1 MRAPKGLFAVGVLRT
16 LGALALVL
24 VFTLPGSVSA
34 LAQSSMA
41 LPSSESPA
49 SGTDRLVA
57 HYALGFRGDRSLDLA
72 TVVEEAIAPST
83 LYIVQLQ
90 LSSGA
95 EQSIAVAAPPGGL
108 QLEMRDMT
116 GDRVPNDLVL
126 TPTLL
131 RWPLTVLVNDGNDHF
146 TVAISAPPPGS
157 MQSREDRVSGTRD
170 LHDATALPSCG
181 SKAGGHPSGVLL
193 PPKPPKNIL
202 SPTTRTMQKRSDHDS
217 RSGRAPPSFAP
228 QL

>member
-1 MRAPKGLFAVGVLRT
+1 MPNPVIDLQVFYEFQMPRLCVLYGAAARVTTGRETGGMDARSRGSATGGRLLMRAPKGLFAVGVLRT

-131 RWPLTVLVNDGNDHF
+131 RWPLTVLVN
-146 TVAISAPPPGS
+146 
-157 MQSREDRVSGTRD
+157 
-170 LHDATALPSCG
+170 
-181 SKAGGHPSGVLL
+181 
-193 PPKPPKNIL
+193 
-202 SPTTRTMQKRSDHDS
+202 
-217 RSGRAPPSFAP
+217 
-228 QL
+228 